1 MVCEPYVVTFLK
13 WVPSKVCGVI
23 VGASNSMANF
33 HNLDQIENCLILLAI
48 ACNTNLHFKHQVQV
62 EVQIL

>member
-1 MVCEPYVVTFLK
+1 MWTLCGHLLK
-13 WVPSKVCGVI
+13 WAPKVCGVI

-33 HNLDQIENCLILLAI
+33 DNLDQIENCLILLAI